1 MPSTEGRGSGLLGDV
16 PRPARNAASWPVGAS
31 LTLSDTTDSSRP
43 IPGFSLDALGVW
55 TSTSG
60 RTGVGPGIPS
70 LCSGEAS
77 AWVRRS
83 DAVPSGRSA
92 FWLSIGK

>member
-16 PRPARNAASWPVGAS
+16 PRPALNAASCPVGAS

-43 IPGFSLDALGVW
+43 IPGFSLDALGAW

-60 RTGVGPGIPS
+60 PEIPS
-70 LCSGEAS
+70 LCSGGAS
-77 AWVRRS
+77 AWVGRS
-83 DAVPSGRSA
+83 DSVPSGRSA